1 MHISVEPGVGRG
13 AGTPGPPSLVSSLP
27 ARPGPQ
33 VDAPPL
39 AVPAG
44 TRRAGAGERKAGLQ
58 LPTSTLPLFPREF
71 NTWANIHACAPGP
84 VCLLWTWGVLGLGG
98 KARPTRGQR
107 RVSSQISRRRVK
119 MPKRRKPQISGDAN
133 HLLKSKKTSRKE
145 NIDMKSENSGMGRY
159 FNLEDSEIATVTKQD
174 GKDSSQADIS
184 SVDERTD
191 DPTKEPRQPRKDQI
205 PFSFSQNS
213 EMKFVPVF
221 PQSKKS
227 LTQKTER
234 KKETSRSKNTK
245 QIMFLESNY
254 QKAENIRFDEPLVAA
269 IQEDRKLE
277 DQKQKE
283 FLITEMNDVGS
294 GRVLLFQ
301 EHDSQNPLKPTDGNH
316 YIVAGTFNNTPQEM
330 GSITLVQ
337 ERTNKEYL
345 SEEMTN
351 TLNGKNPESKNLES
365 DSLDEM
371 EMNRIPMYEN
381 LPVGSHSQKEAAQL
395 SNNTSK
401 IQQKRPLLDRK
412 ATHKG
417 DIAPE
422 EVGIS
427 TTYKF
432 IEGLDSDDFPEG
444 QEKRE
449 ESSLPMIPSDYNLSS
464 AREQSTDKQDLRDN
478 AIEQGCLD
486 NMPQSNKTNQNAK
499 FSHDS
504 RESKMFRE
512 ECLSNSFFTDTDSK
526 VITFI
531 SESKGMAQVTKTS
544 QPINGNTGVP
554 SFYSRN
560 SSVKVLLEG
569 TLYTEKDREE
579 ARHESEPSEDIRV
592 VSDNSAS
599 IVLTPKDLIPK
610 IEHKDTIVLAPEK
623 ENLYPIVEQKQVTTS
638 TDQKEVSQLS
648 GTSITSPWLID
659 LVDEKEP
666 SLSNISGRNEQ
677 NLGIKESNLSVST
690 ACLFMGKEIIA
701 DPVKET
707 ETNVSSRKSP
717 SVEKKGLSERRS
729 NSEDHSDWGESL
741 ALELDFLPDSQ
752 IRDALDD
759 PNFGFSSEQASPV
772 ESPLVP
778 SLPGK
783 NPHLDEEQ
791 VQSKAP
797 MVRKSTSSYKKVQP
811 RDEMAEG
818 ICDPPKEDATAIICG
833 LTVELSN
840 LNRLIMSTHRDLE
853 SFRRLKHRKG
863 KAAGKLPN
871 YQFPFPPNG
880 MTYCS
885 HAVKKWK
892 EK

>member
-1 MHISVEPGVGRG
+1 
-13 AGTPGPPSLVSSLP
+13 
-27 ARPGPQ
+27 
-33 VDAPPL
+33 
-39 AVPAG
+39 
-44 TRRAGAGERKAGLQ
+44 
-58 LPTSTLPLFPREF
+58 
-71 NTWANIHACAPGP
+71 
-84 VCLLWTWGVLGLGG
+84 
-98 KARPTRGQR
+98 
-107 RVSSQISRRRVK
+107 
-119 MPKRRKPQISGDAN
+119 MPKRRKPQISGGAN
-133 HLLKSKKTSRKE
+133 HLLKSKKTPRKE

-174 GKDSSQADIS
+174 GKDSRQADIS
-184 SVDERTD
+184 SVDERRD
-191 DPTKEPRQPRKDQI
+191 GPTKEPRKDQI

-213 EMKFVPVF
+213 EIKFVPVF

-227 LTQKTER
+227 LTQKTEK
-234 KKETSRSKNTK
+234 KKETSRSNNTK
-245 QIMFLESNY
+245 QVMFLESNY
-254 QKAENIRFDEPLVAA
+254 QKAENIQVDEPLVAA

-283 FLITEMNDVGS
+283 FLITEMDDVGS
-294 GRVLLFQ
+294 GRVLLLQ
-301 EHDSQNPLKPTDGNH
+301 EHDSQSPLKPTDGSH
-316 YIVAGTFNNTPQEM
+316 YIVAGIFNNTPQEM
-330 GSITLVQ
+330 GSITPVQ
-337 ERTNKEYL
+337 ERTNKEHL

-351 TLNGKNPESKNLES
+351 TLNGKNPKSKNLES
-365 DSLDEM
+365 DSLAEM
-371 EMNRIPMYEN
+371 EMNSIPMYEN
-381 LPVGSHSQKEAAQL
+381 LPVSSHSQKETAQL

-401 IQQKRPLLDRK
+401 IQQNRPLSDRK

-417 DIAPE
+417 DIAQE
-422 EVGIS
+422 EVEIS
-427 TTYKF
+427 TTYKLLG
-432 IEGLDSDDFPEG
+432 GLDSDDFPEG

-449 ESSLPMIPSDYNLSS
+449 ENSLPMIPSNYNLST
-464 AREQSTDKQDLRDN
+464 AKEQSMDKQDLRDN
-478 AIEQGCLD
+478 AIEQRCPD
-486 NMPQSNKTNQNAK
+486 NMPQSNKTNQNAELG
-499 FSHDS
+499 HDS
-504 RESKMFRE
+504 RGSKVFRQE
-512 ECLSNSFFTDTDSK
+512 GLSYSCLTDTDSK
-526 VITFI
+526 AITFM
-531 SESKGMAQVTKTS
+531 SKSKGMAQVTKTS
-544 QPINGNTGVP
+544 QPVSGSTAAL

-560 SSVKVLLEG
+560 SPVKVLLEG

-579 ARHESEPSEDIRV
+579 ARHESKPSEDIRV

-599 IVLTPKDLIPK
+599 IVLTPKDLISK
-610 IEHKDTIVLAPEK
+610 IEHKDTIVLALEK
-623 ENLYPIVEQKQVTTS
+623 ENLYPNVEQKQVTTS

-648 GTSITSPWLID
+648 GISVTSPWLMD

-666 SLSNISGRNEQ
+666 SLSIISGRSEQ
-677 NLGIKESNLSVST
+677 NLGLKESNLSVST
-690 ACLFMGKEIIA
+690 ACLFMGKEMIA

-707 ETNVSSRKSP
+707 ETNVSSQKSP
-717 SVEKKGLSERRS
+717 SVEKTGLSERRS
-729 NSEDHSDWGESL
+729 NSEDHTDWGESL

-759 PNFGFSSEQASPV
+759 PNFGFSSEQASSV
-772 ESPLVP
+772 ESTLVP

-797 MVRKSTSSYKKVQP
+797 MVWKSTSSHNKLQP

-818 ICDPPKEDATAIICG
+818 VCVPPKEDATAIICG

-871 YQFPFPPNG
+871 YQFPYPPNG
-880 MTYCS
+880 MTYYS